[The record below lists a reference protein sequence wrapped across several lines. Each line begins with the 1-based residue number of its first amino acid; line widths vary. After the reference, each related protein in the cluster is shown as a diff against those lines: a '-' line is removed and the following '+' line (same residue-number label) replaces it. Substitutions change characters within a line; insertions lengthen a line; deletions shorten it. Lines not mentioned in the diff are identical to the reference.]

1 MQGSVA
7 AIHYIITNSARHN
20 LDEATLLM
28 EIQQLGLPKENADAI
43 AKQFRDSKDALRDKF
58 AEDSYRIS
66 KLVGADWRVDRVLAT
81 SAQDEPSCVV
91 QMRLQVDTK
100 PHLREAEEKLR
111 TVAFEMSPEK
121 LSVLIHELSAAHS
134 AMEGLQG

>member
-1 MQGSVA
+1 MAV
-7 AIHYIITNSARHN
+7 IHFIITNSARHN

-28 EIQQLGLPKENADAI
+28 EIQQLGLPKESADAI
-43 AKQFRDSKDALRDKF
+43 AKQYRDSRDALRNKF

-81 SAQDEPSCVV
+81 SSDDEPACVV

-100 PHLREAEEKLR
+100 PHLKDSEGKVR
-111 TVAFEMSPEK
+111 TVAFEMSSDK
-121 LSVLIHELSAAHS
+121 LSVLIHELSAAHA
-134 AMEGLQG
+134 AMEGLEG